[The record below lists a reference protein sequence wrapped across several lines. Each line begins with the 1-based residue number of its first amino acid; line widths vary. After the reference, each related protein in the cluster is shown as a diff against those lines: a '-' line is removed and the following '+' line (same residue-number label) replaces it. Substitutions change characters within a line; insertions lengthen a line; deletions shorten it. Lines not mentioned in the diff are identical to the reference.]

1 MTLPVLS
8 VKILKVM
15 SSAVPQ
21 LREILASERLEPVR
35 YAIRDLAVLAE
46 EQVRLGKEILPL
58 NIGDPVLFDFCTPPH
73 LIEAAAQAMRDGH
86 NGYAPSPG
94 VGIAIDAIRA
104 NAEQEG
110 LRNIQ
115 SIFIT
120 EGVSEAV
127 DICLTALVGPQDDV
141 LTPSPEYP
149 LYSAILAKLGVRKNS
164 YRLDEAN
171 NWEPDIEHLAS
182 RVTKHTRGLVLIN
195 PNNPTG
201 AVYSR
206 KSLEAIAG
214 IARRH
219 NLVIFTDE
227 IYDKLVLDSESHIP
241 IAALAPDLP
250 IVTLNGMSKA
260 CLAPGW
266 RLGWGIVT
274 GDGAAVRPYVEGI
287 QKLLRARLC
296 ANHPLQYAIPASLE
310 SSDNFR
316 LEVLRKL
323 RKRRDLVVEWAAKT
337 PKVSCVSP
345 RAAFYAF
352 PRLDIKEDDETFVK
366 GLLKEKQVLVVHGS
380 GFDEPPPHRHIRIV
394 FLPQEDILQEAL
406 DRIGAYLQ
414 ERAP

>member
-1 MTLPVLS
+1 
-8 VKILKVM
+8 M
-15 SSAVPQ
+15 SSALPQ
-21 LREILASERLEPVR
+21 VREILASVRLDPVR

-46 EQVRLGKEILPL
+46 DMARQGKEILPL

-94 VGIAIDAIRA
+94 VGVAIEAIRA
-104 NAEQEG
+104 NAEEEG

-127 DICLTALVGPQDDV
+127 DICLTALLGPDDNL

-149 LYSAILAKLGVRKNS
+149 LYSAILAKLGIQKKS

-171 NWEPDIEHLAS
+171 NWEPDIEHMAS
-182 RVTKHTRGLVLIN
+182 RVNKNTRGLVLIN

-206 KSLEAIAG
+206 STLERIAE

-227 IYDKLVLDSESHIP
+227 IYEKLVLDSESHIP
-241 IAALAPDLP
+241 IATLAPDVAV
-250 IVTLNGMSKA
+250 VTLNGLSKA

-266 RLGWGIVT
+266 RVGWGIVS
-274 GDGAAVRPYVEGI
+274 GDAAAVRPYVEGI
-287 QKLLRARLC
+287 HKLLRARLC
-296 ANHPLQYAIPASLE
+296 ANHPLQYAIPAALQGPDE
-310 SSDNFR
+310 Y
-316 LEVLRKL
+316 LHEAVRKL
-323 RKRRDLVVEWAAKT
+323 RTRRDLVTAWAKKT
-337 PKVSCVSP
+337 PGVSCVP
-345 RAAFYAF
+345 PKAAFYAF
-352 PRLDIKEDDETFVK
+352 PRLDIEEDDETFVK
-366 GLLKEKQVLVVHGS
+366 GLLKEKNVLVVHGS
-380 GFDEPPPHRHIRIV
+380 GFDQPPPYRHIRIV
-394 FLPQEDILQEAL
+394 FLPREDILQDAL
-406 DRIGAYLQ
+406 NRIAAYLR